1 MSYTETMMEYVYDQY
16 ANIHNYDMESALDWL
31 EDEMDFTREDI
42 QEMIECNI
50 EYGREIG

>member
-1 MSYTETMMEYVYDQY
+1 MSYTETIMEYVYDQY
-16 ANIHNYDMESALDWL
+16 SNIHEHDMESALDWL

-42 QEMIECNI
+42 REMIECNI